1 TLSTNLAG
9 IPGISVPCGYTKSG
23 LPMGIQF
30 MANHFEEGKLLQI
43 ASAYEKNSKIE
54 RRRPDL

>member
-1 TLSTNLAG
+1 
-9 IPGISVPCGYTKSG
+9 
-23 LPMGIQF
+23 

-43 ASAYEKNSKIE
+43 ASSYERNSTIE